1 MKGATLLSI
10 ALIAGQALSLLR
22 NIITARLLGT
32 EVQGQAMILGLV
44 TSFFATVAVLNTAW
58 QLVQS
63 DRAEDPEFQSSLQGT
78 ALLRSVFTATLLLT
92 GGLFLIHQL
101 EMPELQWPLV
111 LTACI
116 PIFEGGLKLN
126 AWRDIRDKKY
136 GGLIII
142 ELAGPIGGAIAAAAI
157 LPFNRTIWVF
167 AIVTTTAS
175 FLRLVASHL
184 VSRARYQLAIH
195 RTHLREI
202 IRFSWPL
209 IPGGLFFWMNTQS
222 DKLVI
227 ILSKEATWLPTIDL
241 EQLGAYGTVAM
252 MIMYPLAPIAKV
264 VRTIIV
270 PGLAKVKADWATFN
284 QLFSHYMRNLMPYIL
299 AVATTA
305 IIGSKGLFTMIL
317 GEEFSQ
323 EAAVAP
329 ILSCALVFNFTRML
343 GYQTGLAK
351 GNNTPQ
357 LMGNMFKLSG
367 FGIAILALYWGYGLL
382 GIATGVLGGEI
393 LSLLMVTFWLRF
405 RRIAHAEWILVVM
418 AFTIT
423 MLMASW
429 SVKDHVQSM
438 NNFLQ
443 VLVAIIVGSVVWGI
457 SYILL
462 SRNNPAPSFNT
473 GRPGEESSQRE

>member
-184 VSRARYQLAIH
+184 AH
-195 RTHLREI
+195 
-202 IRFSWPL
+202 
-209 IPGGLFFWMNTQS
+209 
-222 DKLVI
+222 
-227 ILSKEATWLPTIDL
+227 
-241 EQLGAYGTVAM
+241 
-252 MIMYPLAPIAKV
+252 
-264 VRTIIV
+264 
-270 PGLAKVKADWATFN
+270 FN
-284 QLFSHYMRNLMPYIL
+284 R
-299 AVATTA
+299 
-305 IIGSKGLFTMIL
+305 
-317 GEEFSQ
+317 
-323 EAAVAP
+323 
-329 ILSCALVFNFTRML
+329 
-343 GYQTGLAK
+343 
-351 GNNTPQ
+351 
-357 LMGNMFKLSG
+357 
-367 FGIAILALYWGYGLL
+367 
-382 GIATGVLGGEI
+382 
-393 LSLLMVTFWLRF
+393 
-405 RRIAHAEWILVVM
+405 
-418 AFTIT
+418 
-423 MLMASW
+423 
-429 SVKDHVQSM
+429 
-438 NNFLQ
+438 
-443 VLVAIIVGSVVWGI
+443 
-457 SYILL
+457 
-462 SRNNPAPSFNT
+462 
-473 GRPGEESSQRE
+473 